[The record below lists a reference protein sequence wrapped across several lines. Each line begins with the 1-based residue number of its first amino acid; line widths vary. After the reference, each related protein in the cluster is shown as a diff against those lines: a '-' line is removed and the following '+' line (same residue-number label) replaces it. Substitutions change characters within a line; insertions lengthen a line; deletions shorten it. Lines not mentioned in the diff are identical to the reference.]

1 LSLEIKKA
9 ILTLEPEDVM
19 ELERILID
27 RDEEAALKFLSKK
40 VKAKIEAAQKS
51 GLHCHDMCPPKPP
64 E

>member
-1 LSLEIKKA
+1 
-9 ILTLEPEDVM
+9 M